1 MTVIQDRNAD
11 RRFRQKYMKEAME
24 TRMFWRHVL
33 PVTPTATGG
42 SAGSNDGMHYIIT
55 DKVAPNVG
63 IGWRT
68 ERLDDKENKRR
79 YRKSRKQQAKEE
91 AKRKEAKLLENIMEM
106 YPPRCEKCKG
116 VGWIGNKRCSCRPKV
131 PTPTE
136 LRKEERSKMNNAL
149 RMKVF
154 QRDKFTCQICGFG
167 SPYSG
172 KKYKPGIELEVDHKW
187 PVARD
192 GKTTMKNLQTLCKP
206 CNSGK
211 HTRIIDKED
220 A

>member
-1 MTVIQDRNAD
+1 MRSKTDEVKQFSVFYR
-11 RRFRQKYMKEAME
+11 
-24 TRMFWRHVL
+24 TLL
-33 PVTPTATGG
+33 PVTPTVTGG
-42 SAGSNDGMHYIIT
+42 SASSDDGMHCIIT

-79 YRKSRKQQAKEE
+79 YRKSKKQQAKEE
-91 AKRKEAKLLENIMEM
+91 AKRKEAKLLENIMKM

-131 PTPTE
+131 PTPAE
-136 LRKEERSKMNNAL
+136 LRKEERSKMSNAL

-172 KKYKPGIELEVDHKW
+172 KKYKPGIELEADHIW

-206 CNSGK
+206 CNKGK

>member
-1 MTVIQDRNAD
+1 MRSIK
-11 RRFRQKYMKEAME
+11 RF
-24 TRMFWRHVL
+24 
-33 PVTPTATGG
+33 
-42 SAGSNDGMHYIIT
+42 D
-55 DKVAPNVG
+55 
-63 IGWRT
+63 
-68 ERLDDKENKRR
+68 
-79 YRKSRKQQAKEE
+79 
-91 AKRKEAKLLENIMEM
+91 RKEAIGKAPSLVTNEDLLFNNIMKM

-136 LRKEERSKMNNAL
+136 LRQEERSKMNNAL

>member
-1 MTVIQDRNAD
+1 MRSKTDKLQFSVFYR
-11 RRFRQKYMKEAME
+11 KP
-24 TRMFWRHVL
+24 L
-33 PVTPTATGG
+33 PVSPIVTGS
-42 SAGSNDGMHYIIT
+42 SAGSDDGMHYIIT
-55 DKVAPNVG
+55 DKVARNIG
-63 IGWRT
+63 IGWGT

-79 YRKSRKQQAKEE
+79 YRKSRKQQAKEK
-91 AKRKEAKLLENIMEM
+91 AKKEAKLLENIMKM
-106 YPPRCEKCKG
+106 YPSRCEKCKG
-116 VGWIGNKRCSCRPKV
+116 VGWVGNKRCSCRPKV
-131 PTPTE
+131 PTPAE
-136 LRKEERSKMNNAL
+136 LRKEERSKMSNAL

-172 KKYKPGIELEVDHKW
+172 KKYKPGIELEADHIW

-206 CNSGK
+206 CNKGK